1 MVKNDRSVSLLAVLS
16 KVFEKLVNN
25 KLVDHLEK
33 CGVLSNFQ

>member
-16 KVFEKLVNN
+16 KVFEKLVND

-33 CGVLSNFQ
+33 CGILSNFQ